1 MDVAICTSE
10 WKKSQRKKKKFLSY
24 RNIGKLFRYIFLG
37 IDISK
42 RMNIKSCLNYI
53 TALITCEHFFSGRE
67 SWETKSDVIALVLER
82 GENSRTLFR
91 VCRSWQCMYVLTIL
105 TMVERDV
112 GGNDSNGR
120 SITSQMNDGCSRHCD
135 REPIM
140 LRTTETIDLD
150 PRSIFTLQ
158 NDAPWN
164 QRSRRLNFR
173 IPSFATPRFLA
184 TQTWIILNWAVLNC
198 KTTT

>member
-1 MDVAICTSE
+1 MNYSRANRVRA
-10 WKKSQRKKKKFLSY
+10 FL
-24 RNIGKLFRYIFLG
+24 FQ
-37 IDISK
+37 K
-42 RMNIKSCLNYI
+42 RIP
-53 TALITCEHFFSGRE
+53 
-67 SWETKSDVIALVLER
+67 WETRSDAIALVLER
-82 GENSRTLFR
+82 GKNSRTLFR

-112 GGNDSNGR
+112 GGNDSDGR

-173 IPSFATPRFLA
+173 IPSFATPRFL
-184 TQTWIILNWAVLNC
+184 QHKLELF
-198 KTTT
+198 